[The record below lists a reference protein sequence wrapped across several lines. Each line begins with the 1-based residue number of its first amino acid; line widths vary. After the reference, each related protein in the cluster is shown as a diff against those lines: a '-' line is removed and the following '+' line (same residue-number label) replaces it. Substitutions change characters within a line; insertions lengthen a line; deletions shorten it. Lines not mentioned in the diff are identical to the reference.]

1 MPEGLA
7 GVQRRTLAVVSGTQ
21 VLGGLGVGANVAA
34 GGLLAAQIA
43 GSESVAGLASTTT
56 VLGAAFAAIP
66 LASLTSDRGRRRGL
80 SAGMLAGS
88 TGAVVVVLGAT
99 RGWLPLVLL
108 GMLLT
113 GSATASGLQAR
124 YAATDL
130 AAPEH
135 SARALSLVVWSTTIG
150 AVLGPNLA
158 GPGSRVGRALGVP
171 PLAGSYIVAAA
182 AFLGA
187 AALLWALLRPDPL
200 LLARAQDAGSA
211 PVVRGPRLWDRAA
224 EAWEVVRERRDARL
238 GLAAVALGHAAMV
251 AVMVMTPV
259 HMAHAQVSITV
270 IGLVI
275 SVHILG
281 MYALSPLVGMASDRF
296 GRHSI
301 LIAGAALLLT
311 AATIA
316 GAAHADTSTWIGGG
330 LFLLGLGWSCTLVA
344 GSALLSE
351 SVPAPSRQDAQGLSD
366 LAMNLCGAA
375 AGITAGIVVAL
386 LSYAWLALLAAAIVL
401 PIGVG
406 AWTAMRSAPDPA

>member
-56 VLGAAFAAIP
+56 
-66 LASLTSDRGRRRGL
+66 
-80 SAGMLAGS
+80 
-88 TGAVVVVLGAT
+88 VLGAT

>member
-1 MPEGLA
+1 
-7 GVQRRTLAVVSGTQ
+7 
-21 VLGGLGVGANVAA
+21 
-34 GGLLAAQIA
+34 
-43 GSESVAGLASTTT
+43 
-56 VLGAAFAAIP
+56 
-66 LASLTSDRGRRRGL
+66 
-80 SAGMLAGS
+80 
-88 TGAVVVVLGAT
+88 
-99 RGWLPLVLL
+99 
-108 GMLLT
+108 
-113 GSATASGLQAR
+113 
-124 YAATDL
+124 
-130 AAPEH
+130 
-135 SARALSLVVWSTTIG
+135 
-150 AVLGPNLA
+150 
-158 GPGSRVGRALGVP
+158 
-171 PLAGSYIVAAA
+171 
-182 AFLGA
+182 
-187 AALLWALLRPDPL
+187 
-200 LLARAQDAGSA
+200 
-211 PVVRGPRLWDRAA
+211 
-224 EAWEVVRERRDARL
+224 
-238 GLAAVALGHAAMV
+238 
-251 AVMVMTPV
+251 
-259 HMAHAQVSITV
+259 V